1 MGGLTTIRT
10 DRFRWVICA
19 LLFAAT
25 TVNYMDRQAIAL
37 LKPLLAEQFGWSQI
51 DYANI
56 VVAFQTAYAVGYLV
70 AGRLMDRVG
79 VKVGLSLAVAIWSL
93 ACAGHGAAR
102 SVAGFCV
109 ARGGLGLA
117 QGGHFPGAIKSV
129 GDWFPKGERALATG
143 IFNSGSNVGA
153 MTAPFVVPWLAVRF
167 GWQAAFLVLGVFGA
181 VWVVLWG
188 WACRHPERHAVEI
201 AASGAAESATPW
213 LKLLAFRPT
222 WAFSL
227 ATFLISPIWWFYLF
241 WVPPFLHERHGLDIT
256 QLGWPLV
263 LIYSMTTV
271 GSVGGGWLSSRLMR
285 RGWRAGAARKC
296 AMLVCALCTVPVFA
310 AAAVTHLWAAV
321 AVIGLAA
328 AAHQGF
334 SANLF
339 TLVSDTMPRHSVSSV
354 VGIGGM
360 AGAVGGM
367 LVAKATGY
375 VLEWTGS
382 YQILFLMAASAYL
395 VALAVIHLLLPQW
408 GQVGEG
414 RREADGKG

>member
-1 MGGLTTIRT
+1 MSVSTTT
-10 DRFRWVICA
+10 QADRYRWVICA

-37 LKPLLAEQFGWSQI
+37 LKPLLAEEFGWSQI

-56 VVAFQTAYAVGYLV
+56 VVAFQTLYAVGYLV

-79 VKVGLSLAVAIWSL
+79 VKVGLALAVGVWSL
-93 ACAGHGAAR
+93 ACAGHGVVR
-102 SVAGFCV
+102 SVAGLCV

-117 QGGHFPGAIKSV
+117 QGGHFPGAVKSV
-129 GDWFPKGERALATG
+129 GEWFPRSERALATG
-143 IFNSGSNVGA
+143 LFNSGSNVGA
-153 MTAPFVVPWLAVRF
+153 MIAPFAVPWLAVRF
-167 GWQAAFLVLGVFGA
+167 GWQAAFLALGASGI
-181 VWVVLWG
+181 VWVALWG
-188 WACRHPERHAVEI
+188 WAYRHPERHAMER
-201 AASGAAESATPW
+201 AAPGAAESVTPW
-213 LKLLAFRPT
+213 LKLLAYRPT

-256 QLGWPLV
+256 RLGWPLV
-263 LIYSMTTV
+263 LIYSMTTF
-271 GSVGGGWLSSRLMR
+271 GSVGGGWLSSELMR
-285 RGWRAGAARKC
+285 RGWRAGTARQC
-296 AMLVCALCTVPVFA
+296 AMLTCALCTVPVFA
-310 AAAVTHLWAAV
+310 APVVTRLWVAV

-339 TLVSDTMPRHSVSSV
+339 TLVSDTMPRRSVSSV

-367 LVAKATGY
+367 LVAKTTGY

-395 VALAVIHLLLPQW
+395 VALAVIRLLLPQW
-408 GQVGEG
+408 GQVGEE
-414 RREADGKG
+414 RRETDGEK